1 MNILMISHEYPP
13 VGGGGA
19 NACMNLAR
27 EYINQGH
34 QVTILTV
41 WYEGTAADEE
51 KGALHIIR
59 LKARRKHKEHC
70 GFPEMMDYML
80 KAAWYGN
87 GLLKKETFHV
97 CQVFFAI
104 PSGPVGYFLKKKYH
118 IPYVVRV
125 GGGDIPGF
133 KERFQLAYKILAP
146 FEKVIWRNADAL
158 VANSRGLKE
167 FAEKFYNQ
175 CPVQIIPNG
184 VSVAA
189 FQDLGMV
196 GTNKEKEVLAA
207 WDGAAGTCLRIL
219 FVSRLIER
227 KGLQHILPIL
237 PEVIQKT
244 GKMLRL
250 VIVGDGP
257 YRPALEE
264 IVREHHLEDV
274 VHFTGQ
280 KEKGELSAYYNSADI
295 FILPSRRE
303 GMPNVV
309 LEAMAAGLPVLMT
322 PCEGSEE
329 LIRGNGFAVPVEDFG
344 EKLCEFA
351 AKPEL
356 CRKMGAESLRLVSEE
371 FTWVRT
377 AAAYEGIFHKIME
390 MQSFR

>member
-34 QVTILTV
+34 RVTVLTV

-70 GFPEMMDYML
+70 GFPE
-80 KAAWYGN
+80 
-87 GLLKKETFHV
+87 
-97 CQVFFAI
+97 
-104 PSGPVGYFLKKKYH
+104 
-118 IPYVVRV
+118 
-125 GGGDIPGF
+125 
-133 KERFQLAYKILAP
+133 RFQLVYKILAP

-189 FQDLGMV
+189 FQDLGMA

-250 VIVGDGP
+250 VIVGDRP

-274 VHFTGQ
+274 AHFTGQ

-303 GMPNVV
+303 GIMW
-309 LEAMAAGLPVLMT
+309 
-322 PCEGSEE
+322 
-329 LIRGNGFAVPVEDFG
+329 FW
-344 EKLCEFA
+344 
-351 AKPEL
+351 KPWRQV
-356 CRKMGAESLRLVSEE
+356 CR
-371 FTWVRT
+371 F
-377 AAAYEGIFHKIME
+377 
-390 MQSFR
+390 

>member
-19 NACMNLAR
+19 NACMNLAG
-27 EYINQGH
+27 EYINRGH
-34 QVTILTV
+34 RVTVLTV
-41 WYEGTAADEE
+41 WYEGTTVDEQQ
-51 KGALHIIR
+51 GALHIIR

-87 GLLKKETFHV
+87 HLLKKEIFDV

-118 IPYVVRV
+118 IPYVVRF

-133 KERFQLAYKILAP
+133 QERFQFVYKILAP

-158 VANSRGLKE
+158 VANSRGLKA
-167 FAEKFYNQ
+167 FAGNFYDK

-184 VSVAA
+184 VSVEA
-189 FQDLGMV
+189 FRDSGMS
-196 GTNKEKEVLAA
+196 GKDKEKEVLAA
-207 WDGAAGTCLRIL
+207 WGDGAGTCLRVL

-227 KGLQHILPIL
+227 KGLQHILPVL
-237 PEVIQKT
+237 PEVIQRT
-244 GKMLRL
+244 GRSLRL
-250 VIVGDGP
+250 LIVGDGP

-264 IVREHHLEDV
+264 IVRQHHLDNLV
-274 VHFTGQ
+274 CFAGQ
-280 KEKGELSAYYNSADI
+280 KDKEQLPAYYGSADL

-322 PCEGSEE
+322 PCEGSGE
-329 LIRGNGFAVPVEDFG
+329 LIRGNGFAVPAEEFA

-351 AKPEL
+351 ESPEL
-356 CRKMGAESLRLVSEE
+356 CRKMGAESLRLVKEA
-371 FTWVRT
+371 FTWERT
-377 AAAYEGIFHKIME
+377 AEAYEGIFKNIAKHV
-390 MQSFR
+390 